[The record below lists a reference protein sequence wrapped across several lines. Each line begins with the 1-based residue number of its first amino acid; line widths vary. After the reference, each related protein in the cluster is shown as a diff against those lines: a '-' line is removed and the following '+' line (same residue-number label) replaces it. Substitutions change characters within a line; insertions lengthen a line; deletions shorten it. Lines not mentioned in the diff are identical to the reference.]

1 MGARP
6 LVPLVLTIIVSLS
19 VIAAVG
25 LPLRQG
31 AVFAASDDV
40 DVTQRETEMAKKVP
54 QQKTRPPATKAADG
68 QGHAEGKRATKPA
81 KGDGRHIRVAIC
93 QILCID
99 GDAEGNFRR
108 IENALEVAAA
118 GKAQLACFPESAI
131 LGWENPDAFKLA
143 GPIPGPHSDRIVA
156 LARNYKMMISIG
168 IDELAEPGCL
178 YDSAILVNEKGKIL
192 LKHRKLNVLPELMDP
207 PYSVGRPEDI
217 RAVDTPLGRIGMLIC
232 ADTFTEKYVKQ
243 AGSFEP
249 DVLLVPYGWAA
260 PKEKWPGH
268 AKNLHKTVAQAARWA
283 GCPVVGTDLVGMIT
297 HGPWT
302 GQTYGA
308 ASVVADR
315 EGNIVTV
322 LRDRDVDVQVIDLA
336 IGRR

>member
-1 MGARP
+1 MFVQRQ
-6 LVPLVLTIIVSLS
+6 LLLVLTVL
-19 VIAAVG
+19 VGLALIAAVPS
-25 LPLRQG
+25 PLRPG
-31 AVFAASDDV
+31 AAFASAGDEEGV
-40 DVTQRETEMAKKVP
+40 QQETTMAGKTPK
-54 QQKTRPPATKAADG
+54 QKTRPAAAKTGGGDDTAAG
-68 QGHAEGKRATKPA
+68 RQSTKPA
-81 KGDGRHIRVAIC
+81 KADAGQIRVAIC

-118 GKAQLACFPESAI
+118 AKAQLACFPESAI

-143 GPIPGPHSDRIVA
+143 GPIPGPHSDRVAA
-156 LARNYKMMISIG
+156 LARKYKMMISIG

-178 YDSAILVNEKGKIL
+178 YDSAILVDEKGKIL

-207 PYSVGRPEDI
+207 PYSVGKPEDI
-217 RAVDTPLGRIGMLIC
+217 KAVDTPLGRIGMLIC
-232 ADTFTEKYVKQ
+232 ADTFTEEYVKR
-243 AGSFEP
+243 AGSLKP

-268 AKNLHKTVAQAARWA
+268 AKNLHKTVAQAAQWA

-315 EGNIVTV
+315 QGNILVI

>member
-1 MGARP
+1 
-6 LVPLVLTIIVSLS
+6 
-19 VIAAVG
+19 
-25 LPLRQG
+25 
-31 AVFAASDDV
+31 
-40 DVTQRETEMAKKVP
+40 MAKKAAHLN
-54 QQKTRPPATKAADG
+54 TRSPATKAADG
-68 QGHAEGKRATKPA
+68 QGRAEDRQATRGA
-81 KGDGRHIRVAIC
+81 KGDGKQIRVAVC

-118 GKAQLACFPESAI
+118 GKAQLACFPESVI
-131 LGWENPDAFKLA
+131 LGWENPEAFKLA
-143 GPIPGPHSDRIVA
+143 GPIPGPHSDRIAA
-156 LARNYKMMISIG
+156 LARKYKMMIAIG
-168 IDELAEPGCL
+168 IDELEKPGRL
-178 YDSAILVNEKGKIL
+178 YDSAILVDEKGKIL
-192 LKHRKLNVLPELMDP
+192 LKHRKLNVLPELMNP
-207 PYSVGRPEDI
+207 PYSVGKPEDI
-217 RAVDTPLGRIGMLIC
+217 KAVDTPLGRIGMLIC
-232 ADTFTEKYVKQ
+232 ADTFTEKHVKQ
-243 AGSFEP
+243 AASLEP

-315 EGNIVTV
+315 EGNILTV
-322 LRDRDVDVQVIDLA
+322 LRDRDVDVQIIDLT

>member
-1 MGARP
+1 MAR
-6 LVPLVLTIIVSLS
+6 
-19 VIAAVG
+19 
-25 LPLRQG
+25 
-31 AVFAASDDV
+31 
-40 DVTQRETEMAKKVP
+40 KVP
-54 QQKTRPPATKAADG
+54 PQKTRPPATKAAEVDG
-68 QGHAEGKRATKPA
+68 RAEGKQTTRPA
-81 KGDGRHIRVAIC
+81 KADGRQIRVAVC

-143 GPIPGPHSDRIVA
+143 GPIPGPHSDRIAA
-156 LARNYKMMISIG
+156 LARKYKMMICIG
-168 IDELAEPGCL
+168 VDELDQPGRL
-178 YDSAILVNEKGKIL
+178 YGAAILVDDQGRIL
-192 LKHRKLNVLPELMDP
+192 LKHRKLNVLPELMNP
-207 PYSVGRPEDI
+207 PYSTGKPEDI
-217 RAVDTPLGRIGMLIC
+217 TAVDTPLGRIGVLIC
-232 ADTFTEKYVKQ
+232 ADTFTEAHVKR
-243 AGSFEP
+243 AGSLKP

-260 PKEKWPGH
+260 PKDKWPGH

-308 ASVVADR
+308 ASVVVDR
-315 EGNIVTV
+315 EGNILTV
-322 LRDRDVDVQVIDLA
+322 LRDRDVDVQVIDLT